1 MNRQLLIMGK
11 YRWLLYYKS
20 WYPPINYA
28 DTKFNNLP
36 DASKSVIN
44 ILKQPGDYQNMW
56 FDSNAYWQ
64 RKMTD
69 KDWEDKRGPNRSP
82 SWIPQRMEKQKEEM
96 RKEIMNL
103 FTVVYPGDSFFF
115 KDPCLSCGLSYNN
128 AKKAIQEYNELL
140 APVSK
145 RLWARRKELNLEW
158 NDYEGKAAFEE
169 EYQQELR
176 KIVQTLE
183 PNYPPDIIKLLPTY
197 HPLGTT
203 STGVRFN
210 MGLCS
215 NCYQRYEKV
224 SRAFV
229 DNVLENS

>member
-1 MNRQLLIMGK
+1 MGK
-11 YRWLLYYKS
+11 YRWLLYWKS

-44 ILKQPGDYQNMW
+44 ILDSPGDYRNMW
-56 FDSNAYWQ
+56 HDSNSYWQ
-64 RKMTD
+64 SKMTD
-69 KDWEDKRGPNRSP
+69 KDWDAKRGPGRSHR
-82 SWIPQRMEKQKEEM
+82 WIPQRMEKQKESM

-115 KDPCLSCGLSYNN
+115 KEPCLSCGISHHNSN
-128 AKKAIQEYNELL
+128 KALREYNHLL
-140 APVSK
+140 EPVSK
-145 RLWARRKELNLEW
+145 KLWARKKELDLEW
-158 NDYEGKAAFEE
+158 NDSEGKAAFEE

-183 PNYPPDIIKLLPTY
+183 ANYPPEIIELLPTH

-210 MGLCS
+210 MGLCHTCF
-215 NCYQRYEKV
+215 NKYEAI

-229 DNVLENS
+229 DNVIENS